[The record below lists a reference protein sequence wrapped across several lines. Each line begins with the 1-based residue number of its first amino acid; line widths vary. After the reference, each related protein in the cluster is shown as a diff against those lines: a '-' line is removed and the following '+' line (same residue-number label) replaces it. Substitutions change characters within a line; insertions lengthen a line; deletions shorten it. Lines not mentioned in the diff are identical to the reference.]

1 MSKSFQELS
10 RMRYY
15 PAKEDGVEHKLT
27 VDDIRL
33 GALLRIA
40 DALELEKKAGELRKE
55 VVIMNHTLMVKRMAF
70 GELEKNEHNL
80 QRRERKLRRQIAG
93 LKGHLGKFDAR
104 KPLLKPKHIPCR
116 TIEEGGK

>member
-10 RMRYY
+10 RMGYY

-33 GALLRIA
+33 GALMRIA
-40 DALELEKKAGELRKE
+40 DALEKHDVLAKRADDLRVE
-55 VVIMNHTLMVKRMAF
+55 VATMGHTLMAGSMAF
-70 GELEKNEHNL
+70 GELEKNKHNL

-93 LKGHLGKFDAR
+93 LKGHLGKIN
-104 KPLLKPKHIPCR
+104 KKK
-116 TIEEGGK
+116 GGK